1 MPTPIVRLIPMDEAA
16 FPAYRDYFIDD
27 YAQDL
32 ASNHGLTLADA
43 RHQAEASL
51 LQHLPQGAATP
62 GQSLLCIL
70 PVSDTVSGNTG
81 NEVAPTAA
89 IAGYLWH
96 CVDSAAHT
104 TFIYD
109 FYTLPAHRG
118 LGYGKAAMAVLEA
131 ELKCLGVSQI
141 KLRVAYDNPR
151 ARALYEEIGFHI
163 TGYNMAKTLA

>member
-1 MPTPIVRLIPMDEAA
+1 MPTPIVRLLPMDEAA

-32 ASNHGLTLADA
+32 ASNHGLILADA
-43 RHQAEASL
+43 RQQAEASL

-70 PVSDTVSGNTG
+70 PVSDNVGG
-81 NEVAPTAA
+81 ADAPTTA

-96 CVDSAAHT
+96 SIDSAAHT

-109 FYTLPAHRG
+109 FYIFPTHRG

-141 KLRVAYDNPR
+141 KLRVAHDNPR
-151 ARALYEEIGFHI
+151 ARALYEEIGFRI
-163 TGYNMAKTLA
+163 TGYNMAKTLG

>member
-1 MPTPIVRLIPMDEAA
+1 MPPPIVRLIPMDEAA

-43 RHQAEASL
+43 RHQAEVSL

-62 GQSLLCIL
+62 GHNLLCIT
-70 PVSDTVSGNTG
+70 PVSDKVGRAVT
-81 NEVAPTAA
+81 PTTT

-109 FYTLPAHRG
+109 FYTLPTHRG

-141 KLRVAYDNPR
+141 KLRVAHDNPR

-163 TGYNMAKTLA
+163 TGYNMVKTLG

>member
-1 MPTPIVRLIPMDEAA
+1 MPPPIVRLIPMDEAA

-32 ASNHGLTLADA
+32 ASNHGLTLADV

-62 GQSLLCIL
+62 GHNLLCIT
-70 PVSDTVSGNTG
+70 PVSDKVGRAVT
-81 NEVAPTAA
+81 PTTT

-141 KLRVAYDNPR
+141 KLRVAHDNPR

-163 TGYNMAKTLA
+163 TGYNMAKMLG

>member
-1 MPTPIVRLIPMDEAA
+1 MPTPIVRLLPMDEAA
-16 FPAYRDYFIDD
+16 FPAYRGYFIDD

-43 RHQAEASL
+43 HQQAEASL

-62 GQSLLCIL
+62 GHSLLCIL
-70 PVSDTVSGNTG
+70 PVNDSVGGTVT
-81 NEVAPTAA
+81 PTTA

-96 CVDSAAHT
+96 SIDNAART

-109 FYTLPAHRG
+109 FYTLPTHRG

-141 KLRVAYDNPR
+141 KLRVAHDNPR
-151 ARALYEEIGFHI
+151 ARALYEEIGFRI
-163 TGYNMAKTLA
+163 TGYNMAKTLG